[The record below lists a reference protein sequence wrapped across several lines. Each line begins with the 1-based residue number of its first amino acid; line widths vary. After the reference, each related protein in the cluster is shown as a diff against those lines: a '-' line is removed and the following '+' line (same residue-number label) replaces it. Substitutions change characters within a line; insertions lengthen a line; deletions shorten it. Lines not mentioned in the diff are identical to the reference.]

1 MNHRPVTYRMP
12 LARQSGIVMILALIS
27 LVILAL
33 ASVALVYSSDTTLI
47 NAGNLALKRDLTN
60 QSERVVAAVKS
71 TFTSG
76 ALNST
81 AALENDQ
88 VGQNYSAAMLPSKN
102 NGIPTVLLDD
112 LSFVAK
118 YGRSND
124 IIDSGSG
131 VTLRYVVDRMCR
143 NNGQFDPQSC
153 TTGTKI
159 ADKDSSNF
167 LKKPPSTRTPVYRI
181 TMRVNGPR
189 NTQSFIQSKVS
200 YNPP

>member
-1 MNHRPVTYRMP
+1 MKV
-12 LARQSGIVMILALIS
+12 LLIQAV
-27 LVILAL
+27 LEVGD
-33 ASVALVYSSDTTLI
+33 DT
-47 NAGNLALKRDLTN
+47 AGNAFGLDDIFVGPEIALFASDGELPLRGGG
-60 QSERVVAAVKS
+60 EAGGGEGV
-71 TFTSG
+71 G
-76 ALNST
+76 GEIG
-81 AALENDQ
+81 ALENDQ